1 MDKLDKRMNRYASEL
16 QKFLGES
23 KEEAEKESD
32 SEKIDLDALADE
44 LATAT
49 EEFVS
54 KIIQIADAHHISQ
67 PKILGATAQ
76 LFIILSVAAK
86 IKEE

>member
-32 SEKIDLDALADE
+32 SEKVDLDALADE
-44 LATAT
+44 FATAT

-54 KIIQIADAHHISQ
+54 KIIQIADAHHIS
-67 PKILGATAQ
+67 
-76 LFIILSVAAK
+76 
-86 IKEE
+86 

>member
-23 KEEAEKESD
+23 KEETEKELD
-32 SEKIDLDALADE
+32 KEKIDLDALADE
-44 LATAT
+44 LSTVT

-54 KIIQIADAHHISQ
+54 KIIQIADAHHIS
-67 PKILGATAQ
+67 
-76 LFIILSVAAK
+76 
-86 IKEE
+86 